1 MKIRL
6 LWMPIMLVV
15 ALFMASCNSSDD
27 DLQTDNTYVYEG
39 EGFGGNFSITINKD
53 GTFSFYEGMLSSY
66 IGHGKWQT
74 EHGVLT
80 ISDGT
85 LTNRFIMFDNEL
97 VFIEEGSSNFFHIKL
112 KGGDKFIK
120 SDCSEGIT
128 AD

>member
-1 MKIRL
+1 
-6 LWMPIMLVV
+6 
-15 ALFMASCNSSDD
+15 
-27 DLQTDNTYVYEG
+27 
-39 EGFGGNFSITINKD
+39 
-53 GTFSFYEGMLSSY
+53 MLSSY

-80 ISDGT
+80 INDGT
-85 LTNRFIMFDNEL
+85 LTNRFIMLDNEL